1 MTLRNT
7 PNRYGSIAIGLHWL
21 TLVILIGVY
30 ACINLTELFP
40 KGSEPREALKT
51 WHFMLG
57 LTVLVLVTLRLVN
70 RLVGEPP
77 VINPPLPRW
86 QQRLASAMHI
96 ALYALMFA
104 MPILGWLVLSA
115 AGKPVPFFGAH
126 LPALL
131 AENKDLAEQLKEVH
145 ETIGTI
151 GYFLI
156 GAHALA
162 ALFHHYVTRDNT
174 LVRMLPGK
182 P

>member
-7 PNRYGSIAIGLHWL
+7 PARYGSLSIGLHWL
-21 TLVILIGVY
+21 TLVVLIGVY
-30 ACINLTELFP
+30 ACINLTDLYP
-40 KGSEPREALKT
+40 KGSAPREALKT

-57 LTVLVLVTLRLVN
+57 LTVLLLVALRLVN
-70 RLVGEPP
+70 LLAGASP
-77 VINPPLPRW
+77 VVHPPLPRW
-86 QQRLASAMHI
+86 QRQLASAMHI
-96 ALYALMFA
+96 ALYALMLA
-104 MPILGWLVLSA
+104 MPMLGWLLLSA
-115 AGKPVPFFGAH
+115 AGKPVPFFGAQ

-131 AENKDLAEQLKEVH
+131 AENKDLAGQLKEVH

-182 P
+182 S